1 MQTRSAVEI
10 ARSALAKAS
19 PGASDAALDEA
30 ARLLVRWGLEG
41 HGASLDLPRALLMV
55 TDLEGVMGAAVE
67 VAPEHAGLRRE
78 VGGLRRPWRRPS
90 STPPGGRSSA
100 PPGRFTSATPDEGDG
115 TDAPGE

>member
-55 TDLEGVMGAAVE
+55 TDLEEVMAARIE

-78 VGGLRRPWRRPS
+78 VRGLRRPWRRPS
-90 STPPGGRSSA
+90 SAAPGG
-100 PPGRFTSATPDEGDG
+100 FTSAEPGEGIGTDDPDE
-115 TDAPGE
+115 